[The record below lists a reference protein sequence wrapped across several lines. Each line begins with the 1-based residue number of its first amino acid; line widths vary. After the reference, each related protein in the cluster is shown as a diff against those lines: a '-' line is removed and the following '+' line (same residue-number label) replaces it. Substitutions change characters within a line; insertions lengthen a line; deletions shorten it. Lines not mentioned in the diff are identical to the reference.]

1 MFIQILENIKSLDIA
16 DIVAPMPIYIAFS
29 MLLVCF
35 VAIAVYI
42 YVYKSKKNNGT
53 MENVVSVLYRQCAR
67 WAVAAE
73 QDKSEIIA
81 VLHANYAAGYLWA
94 IKDIVTTD
102 EFKRIVGEDFL
113 EFEKKIVKIQDD
125 ATFRLV
131 TKCRA
136 VVPVSD
142 KDLIHAIYGKT

>member
-1 MFIQILENIKSLDIA
+1 M
-16 DIVAPMPIYIAFS
+16 VAPMAIYIAFS
-29 MLLVCF
+29 MLLVCV
-35 VAIAVYI
+35 VAIVVYM
-42 YVYKSKKNNGT
+42 YVYKSNKNNGT

-125 ATFRLV
+125 VTFRLV
-131 TKCRA
+131 TKCRD

-142 KDLIHAIYGKT
+142 KELIHAIYGKT